1 MSSVPKRRGPL
12 TGLPPLSDDV
22 VAYTYARVSS
32 DDQEKDGMSL
42 PVQDKETLAEVARHP
57 GWTFG
62 GAFKDVQTGTN
73 PTRTDYQRMLAA
85 SRVTTAAGK
94 RVMIVVVRQNRFGR
108 DGEEALRAWKEF
120 ERLGSQLWATRDG
133 GLLADP
139 LMYGVRAILA
149 EHDVRQISE
158 NVKETFAEI
167 RENGWLKPGRPRWGY
182 RWEPATPEQRG
193 NGSPMVV
200 PVPHEDEAPYVR
212 ELFRRRAAGESV
224 RALAAWAKGLPES
237 ARGWVRFSDGTRRGR
252 QLDVTAIRNA
262 LAAPPYVARN
272 PQPGLDLLDVPP
284 GKWEPLCDDV
294 TWRAIHPRV
303 GERTNPVRVLPR
315 CEYVLTG
322 YLFCE
327 VCGARMCGQIR
338 RGSVRKRVNR
348 RDWQAPD
355 RRVYIC
361 SSRMAGASWTGP
373 TCYRTIDADLIERE
387 VFRTFGPLLAM
398 LARPGLREAARQAAR
413 DAERR
418 SSSTGDARRLL
429 NYEQDRQALIE
440 ERNALTIA
448 VSLDRIPQDAYMS
461 AVASVAAK
469 LAPLEAEITRLRGLA
484 ATGRRR
490 AEERPMVDVLLE
502 QAAHWQW
509 VVEEG
514 GVPEQRAFLELVLD
528 RATPRRVRNGEYRAG
543 MQLTALGD
551 SLLEVGAVVLPIGGG
566 RVEDAQ
572 RAWANCVSSTRPDDV
587 AVAV

>member
-1 MSSVPKRRGPL
+1 MTARRGKL
-12 TGLPPLSDDV
+12 VPLSDDI

-73 PTRTDYQRMLAA
+73 PTRTDYQRMLTAA
-85 SRVTTAAGK
+85 RVATAAGK

-120 ERLGSQLWATRDG
+120 ERLSAELWATRDG
-133 GLLADP
+133 GHLADP

-167 RENGWLKPGRPRWGY
+167 RANGWLKPGRPRWGY
-182 RWEPATPEQRG
+182 RWQEATPEQRQLQ
-193 NGSPMVV
+193 GSPMVV
-200 PVPHEDEAPYVR
+200 PVPHPDEAPYVR

-224 RALAAWAKGLPES
+224 TSLAAWAKALPES
-237 ARGWVRFSDGTRRGR
+237 ARGSVRQQDGTRRGR
-252 QLDVTAIRNA
+252 QLDVSAVRET
-262 LAAPPYVARN
+262 LSAPAYAARN
-272 PQPGLDLLDVPP
+272 PQPGVDLLDVPP
-284 GKWEPLCDDV
+284 GKWEPLCDDA
-294 TWRAIHPRV
+294 TWRAIHPRA
-303 GERTNPVRVLPR
+303 GERENPVRVSSR
-315 CEYVLTG
+315 NEYVLTG

-338 RGSVRKRVNR
+338 RGGVRLRPGR
-348 RDWQAPD
+348 RPYDQPD

-373 TCYRTIDADLIERE
+373 TCHRTIDADLIEFE
-387 VFRTFGPLLAM
+387 VFRTFGPLLAA

-418 SSSTGDARRLL
+418 TSATGDARRLL
-429 NYEQDRQALIE
+429 NYEQDRKALIE
-440 ERNALTIA
+440 ERDALTIA
-448 VSLDRIPQDAYMS
+448 VSLNRIPQEAYMS

-469 LAPLEAEITRLRGLA
+469 LAPLDAEIERLRA
-484 ATGRRR
+484 QRATTRRR
-490 AEERPMVDVLLE
+490 EDERPMVDVLLE
-502 QAAHWQW
+502 QAGHWQW

-514 GVPEQRAFLELVLD
+514 GVSERRAFLKLVLD
-528 RATPRRVRNGEYRAG
+528 RATPRRVRHGEYRAG
-543 MQLTALGD
+543 MQLTALGN
-551 SLLEVGAVVLPIGGG
+551 SLLEVGAATLPIGGG
-566 RVEDAQ
+566 RVEDVQ
-572 RAWANCVSSTRPDDV
+572 RAWANCLTATRPD
-587 AVAV
+587 AEQRASA